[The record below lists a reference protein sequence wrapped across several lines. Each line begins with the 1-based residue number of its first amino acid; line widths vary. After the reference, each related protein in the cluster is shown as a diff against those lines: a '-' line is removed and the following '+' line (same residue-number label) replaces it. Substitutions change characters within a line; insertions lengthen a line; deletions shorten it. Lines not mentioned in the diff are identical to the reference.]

1 MMRVALDER
10 SLARMA
16 GYIADLG
23 VEEAERQSHTL
34 AVRAAQLM
42 EDVYPEVLVTY
53 GLVAKPLIGK
63 NRRSVEER
71 GLVKLKDAM
80 QGKAVKKGIGWE
92 ASLEVRDDLTPAD
105 RAKVFAIFSGSKPH
119 PIPREGGSLTKKAMT
134 GWERGGVQVFAKKV
148 NHPGSWARSGMLRLV
163 RDRVYQ
169 RIRRGSV

>member
-80 QGKAVKKGIGWE
+80 
-92 ASLEVRDDLTPAD
+92 
-105 RAKVFAIFSGSKPH
+105 
-119 PIPREGGSLTKKAMT
+119 
-134 GWERGGVQVFAKKV
+134 
-148 NHPGSWARSGMLRLV
+148 
-163 RDRVYQ
+163 
-169 RIRRGSV
+169 